1 MNRTVYGIV
10 QPLDYVE
17 PKRHRHNTASA
28 LGMDIIRVGGWAR
41 NADRLIRVILGAEEE
56 EVEHDP
62 EAGEWIQSAGRLAR
76 IGFGLMFVGIT
87 AWSTAALASAGSGFT
102 LGRSEYIGLLA
113 VAVTGLLLLS
123 CKFIAGQSWWRPSDK
138 LRALLEDAANVA
150 EAAHMGNTFLVA
162 NELFDIKDELRRLRI
177 PVPDDDASPETWYAY
192 LTDLQRR
199 AGKRGMKSARGI
211 RPDRFVNAQ
220 PDER

>member
-1 MNRTVYGIV
+1 
-10 QPLDYVE
+10 
-17 PKRHRHNTASA
+17 
-28 LGMDIIRVGGWAR
+28 MDIIRVGGWAR

-76 IGFGLMFVGIT
+76 IGLGLMFVGIT

-113 VAVTGLLLLS
+113 VAVTSLLLLS

-138 LRALLEDAANVA
+138 LRALLEDAA
-150 EAAHMGNTFLVA
+150 EELHSGNTFSVA
-162 NELFDIKDELRRLRI
+162 NELFYIKDELRRLRI
-177 PVPDDDASPETWYAY
+177 PAPDADASLETWYAY

>member
-113 VAVTGLLLLS
+113 SEELPRAFAHACRMEHQPAAQVVRELMRGYISGVRAD
-123 CKFIAGQSWWRPSDK
+123 SDRS
-138 LRALLEDAANVA
+138 LTRTPA
-150 EAAHMGNTFLVA
+150 ERTLPGR
-162 NELFDIKDELRRLRI
+162 EWSGE
-177 PVPDDDASPETWYAY
+177 
-192 LTDLQRR
+192 
-199 AGKRGMKSARGI
+199 
-211 RPDRFVNAQ
+211 
-220 PDER
+220 